1 MIELGVD
8 LGTANT
14 VVCNCDEGLVL
25 DEPSVML
32 LRDRGRR
39 GVEVVAVG
47 TEASELLG
55 RVPPDTIALRPLQDG
70 VITDLYTARSYL
82 RAIIRRLVP
91 SPWWAAKAHVVI
103 GSPTGAT
110 ALERRALQE
119 AAEEAGI
126 KRVTTLDEPIA
137 GAIGCG
143 IDPLERRVHMV
154 VDIGGGTGEVTAFCY
169 GGVLA
174 ARSCRVA
181 GDEMTLAI
189 HRYLREEHQLVVG
202 EQRAEQVKI
211 RAGVEASAS
220 LTVQGRDAATGRP
233 RVSTIPLDEIVKVV
247 EPITESIIQTLAAC
261 LDDLPPETCEDVM
274 ADGVLLFGGGSL
286 TLGFRD
292 ALERAFGFPVKM
304 AGNPL
309 TCVAEGAAR
318 ALRSPGLTEAYAR
331 Y

>member
-1 MIELGVD
+1 
-8 LGTANT
+8 
-14 VVCNCDEGLVL
+14 
-25 DEPSVML
+25 
-32 LRDRGRR
+32 
-39 GVEVVAVG
+39 
-47 TEASELLG
+47 
-55 RVPPDTIALRPLQDG
+55 
-70 VITDLYTARSYL
+70 
-82 RAIIRRLVP
+82 
-91 SPWWAAKAHVVI
+91 
-103 GSPTGAT
+103 
-110 ALERRALQE
+110 
-119 AAEEAGI
+119 
-126 KRVTTLDEPIA
+126 
-137 GAIGCG
+137 
-143 IDPLERRVHMV
+143 
-154 VDIGGGTGEVTAFCY
+154 
-169 GGVLA
+169 
-174 ARSCRVA
+174 
-181 GDEMTLAI
+181 MTLAI
-189 HRYLREEHQLVVG
+189 RRYLREEHQLVVG

-318 ALRSPGLTEAYAR
+318 ALRSPGLIEAYAR